1 MNRRSFQKL
10 ADARLLDS
18 KALLKAKR
26 YDAAYYVAGYTI
38 ECALK
43 ACIAKRTRLYEYP
56 PKETRDFYSHAIEA
70 LLNLTGIAKSFQQ
83 ERANDAILAQHW
95 EIVKDWKPGDRR
107 YDLRGAKEA
116 AKAANDLLLA
126 IEDRQHG
133 VLQCLSKYW

>member
-10 ADARLLDS
+10 AEARLLDS

-43 ACIAKRTRLYEYP
+43 ACIAKRTRLYDFP
-56 PKETRDFYSHAIEA
+56 PKESRDFYIHEIET
-70 LLNLTGIAKSFQQ
+70 LLNLAGIAKSFQQ
-83 ERANDAILAQHW
+83 ERTNDAILAQHW
-95 EIVKDWKPGDRR
+95 EIVKDWKPGDSR

-116 AKAANDLLLA
+116 AKAAKGLLSA

>member
-10 ADARLLDS
+10 VGARLLDS

-26 YDAAYYVAGYTI
+26 YDAAYYVAGYAI

-43 ACIAKRTRLYEYP
+43 ACIAKRTRLYDFP
-56 PKETRDFYSHAIEA
+56 PKDTRDFYSHEMEKLLKLAGIE
-70 LLNLTGIAKSFQQ
+70 KSFQQ
-83 ERANDAILAQHW
+83 ERGNDAILAQHW
-95 EIVKDWKPGDRR
+95 DIVKDWKPGDRR

-116 AKAANDLLLA
+116 ANAAKALLSA

-133 VLQCLSKYW
+133 VLQCLSKYC